1 MRGREK
7 YCPLLLLDNFL
18 LTSNADLDEDDD
30 DDDADL
36 DDNDFGGEKYFPLPL
51 VDNFPLTFHGFSE
64 HIPEEEGRIIVY
76 SRSPK

>member
-18 LTSNADLDEDDD
+18 LTSNADLDDED

-36 DDNDFGGEKYFPLPL
+36 DDNDIGGEKYFPLPL

-76 SRSPK
+76 SRTPK

>member
-18 LTSNADLDEDDD
+18 LTSNADPDDEDDE
-30 DDDADL
+30 DADL

>member
-18 LTSNADLDEDDD
+18 LTSNADLDDEDDE
-30 DDDADL
+30 DADL
-36 DDNDFGGEKYFPLPL
+36 DDNDFGGEKYSPLPL

>member
-18 LTSNADLDEDDD
+18 LTSNADPDDED

>member
-18 LTSNADLDEDDD
+18 LTSNADLDDEDDE
-30 DDDADL
+30 DA
-36 DDNDFGGEKYFPLPL
+36 DNDFGGEKYFPLPL

>member
-18 LTSNADLDEDDD
+18 LTSNADPDDCD
-30 DDDADL
+30 DNDDADL

-76 SRSPK
+76 S

>member
-18 LTSNADLDEDDD
+18 LTSNADPDDCDDE

-36 DDNDFGGEKYFPLPL
+36 DDNDIGGE
-51 VDNFPLTFHGFSE
+51 
-64 HIPEEEGRIIVY
+64 
-76 SRSPK
+76 